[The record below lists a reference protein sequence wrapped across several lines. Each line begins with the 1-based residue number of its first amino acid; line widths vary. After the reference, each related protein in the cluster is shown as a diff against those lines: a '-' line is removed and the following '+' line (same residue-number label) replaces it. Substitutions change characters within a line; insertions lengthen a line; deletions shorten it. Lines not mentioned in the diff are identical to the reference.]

1 MANLVVYYSRTGNT
15 KKIGEAVAKALNC
28 DKEELIDTK
37 DRLGALGYVSG
48 GYDAS
53 RKNLTILKDLQK
65 NLMDYDL
72 VIVGT
77 PIWAWNVCPAVRT
90 FLLNNKE
97 KIKNLAFFATEGGSG
112 DEKAFAEMESIS
124 GKRPVAI
131 LALRTKEVVKGEYS
145 EKIDK
150 FVKEIKK

>member
-1 MANLVVYYSRTGNT
+1 MATLVVYYSRTGNT
-15 KKIGEAVAKALNC
+15 KKIGDEIAQALGC

-37 DRLGALGYVSG
+37 KRSGMFGYLIG
-48 GYDAS
+48 GYDAT

-77 PIWAWNVCPAVRT
+77 PVWSWNVSPAVRT
-90 FLLNNKE
+90 FLLHNKE

-112 DEKAFAEMESIS
+112 DERVFAEMESIF
-124 GKRPVAI
+124 GKRPVATSVI
-131 LALRTKEVVKGEYS
+131 KTKYIVNNNYS
-145 EKIDK
+145 DKIDL
-150 FVKEIKK
+150 FVNEIKR

>member
-1 MANLVVYYSRTGNT
+1 MASIVVYYSRTGNT
-15 KKIGEAVAKALNC
+15 RKVGDDLAKALGC

-37 DRLGALGYVSG
+37 DRNGALGYISG
-48 GYDAS
+48 GYDAT

-77 PIWAWNVCPAVRT
+77 PVWSWNICPAVRT
-90 FLLNNKE
+90 FLLQNKE
-97 KIKNLAFFATEGGSG
+97 KIKSVAFFSTEGGSG
-112 DEKAFAEMESIS
+112 HEGTFAEMEKIS
-124 GKRPVAI
+124 GKRPIATF
-131 LALRTKEVVKGEYS
+131 ALKTKEVVKGDYS
-145 EKIDK
+145 DKIDK